1 MSWNRSLSNLP
12 KKAAAILL
20 LLVLVMSLFA
30 VIPTVG
36 LAAPIAKPPTRTPTP
51 TQTPTRTPTPSG
63 PTPTYTPTSTST
75 AVPGANFVGS
85 PLSGAAPLTVQF
97 THVDS
102 TLVLRC
108 TWTFGDG
115 ATQPYTF
122 TSPYP
127 GHCPTTAHTYT
138 TAGSYTV
145 SLSVTKATNGNTNS
159 VTKPNYIQV
168 N

>member
-1 MSWNRSLSNLP
+1 MSSPFPKLFLKLS
-12 KKAAAILL
+12 AAVTVVGLMLAVLL
-20 LLVLVMSLFA
+20 LG
-30 VIPTVG
+30 T
-36 LAAPIAKPPTRTPTP
+36 APALSAPAAKPPTKTRTPTL
-51 TQTPTRTPTPSG
+51 TPTHTPTWTLTPSG
-63 PTPTYTPTSTST
+63 PTPTPTST

-97 THVDS
+97 THIDS
-102 TLVLRC
+102 TLVLSC

-115 ATQPYTF
+115 ATQPYSF

-127 GHCPTTAHTYT
+127 SHCPTTSHTYT

-145 SLSVTKATNGNTNS
+145 SLRVTKATNGNTNTN
-159 VTKPNYIQV
+159 TKPNYIQV

>member
-1 MSWNRSLSNLP
+1 MPTPITKLFLKLSTVIAMAGLML
-12 KKAAAILL
+12 A
-20 LLVLVMSLFA
+20 VLVMGTSPALS
-30 VIPTVG
+30 
-36 LAAPIAKPPTRTPTP
+36 APAAKPPTKTPTP
-51 TQTPTRTPTPSG
+51 TSTPTRTPTPSG
-63 PTPTYTPTSTST
+63 PTPTWTPTPTST
-75 AVPGANFVGS
+75 AIPGANFVGS

-102 TLVLRC
+102 TLVSAC

-115 ATQPYTF
+115 ATEPHTF

-127 GHCPTTAHTYT
+127 SQCPSTTHTYT

-145 SLSVTKATNGNTNS
+145 SLHVTKATNGNTNTN
-159 VTKPNYIQV
+159 TKPNYIQV